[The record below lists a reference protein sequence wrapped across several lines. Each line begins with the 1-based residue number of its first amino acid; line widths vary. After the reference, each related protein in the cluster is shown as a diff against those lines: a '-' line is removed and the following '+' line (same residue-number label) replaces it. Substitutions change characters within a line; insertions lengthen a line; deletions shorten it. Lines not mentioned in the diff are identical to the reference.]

1 MKKVV
6 VIGLIVAILALT
18 VFLTTS
24 PVGKAIVKRAQDRVG
39 LAKLTRA
46 YEAKPGS
53 TAIFGPD
60 PSRAIAWVDLDES
73 GGLGVGD
80 GPDGSWTTDCPK
92 GGIVGFTDGST
103 AGFPHIKII
112 GQHGSVTVSP

>member
-1 MKKVV
+1 MKKLILVGVV
-6 VIGLIVAILALT
+6 VTILALT
-18 VFLTTS
+18 ILLATS
-24 PVGKAIVKRAQDRVG
+24 PVGKAVVKRAQDRVG

-53 TAIFGPD
+53 TATFTAD

-80 GPDGSWTTDCPK
+80 GPDGSWSTDCPR
-92 GGIVGFTDGST
+92 GGIVGFADGST
-103 AGFPHIKII
+103 AGLSHIEIT
-112 GQHGSVTVSP
+112 GHGGVVTVSP